1 MNMKLSGFDLLPT
14 LSEEEKIAL
23 KKAFDSALSKAM
35 KIMAS
40 IDIDAMMKTEEWQ
53 KGLDFAITESG
64 WEIVSDPEDMDGCI
78 IYNTSSLHPSK
89 EEILRELTIYIF
101 KGF

>member
-1 MNMKLSGFDLLPT
+1 MKLSGFDLLPT
-14 LSEEEKIAL
+14 LSEKEKIEI
-23 KKAFDSALSKAM
+23 KKAFDKAESKAM

-40 IDIDAMMKTEEWQ
+40 IDIDTMMETEGWQ

-89 EEILRELTIYIF
+89 EEILRELTIYIY